1 MIRIENLVKRYG
13 NKYALDG
20 ISLNIAKGEVVGFL
34 GPNGAGKST
43 TMNIITGYLSA
54 SSGNVYI
61 NGVDLL
67 SDPIG
72 VKTMIGYLP
81 EQPPLYVDMTGREY
95 LNFVFDL
102 KKCEYSRKKHI
113 DEICSVVKIA
123 DVQNRVIRNL
133 SKGYKQRVGN
143 AQALI
148 GNPPIIIFDEPTVG
162 LDPKEIIEIRSL
174 IRKLG
179 EKHTVILSSHILSE
193 VQVICDRIVIIDSGR
208 IIADKPTEELAR
220 VAGRNKRFNAKIAG
234 PAREVIAAVKE
245 IAGVKSIEA
254 TGENDNGAY
263 SFIIEADA
271 NTDIRRALFDTLASQ
286 NYPMLGLEEINASLE
301 DIFISIVDSKFESES
316 EDTGARAAWDDA
328 DSDI

>member
-13 NKYALDG
+13 SKYALDG
-20 ISLNIAKGEVVGFL
+20 ISLNIDKGEVVGFL

-61 NGVDLL
+61 NGVELL

-81 EQPPLYVDMTGREY
+81 EQPPLYVDMTVREY

-102 KKCEYSRKKHI
+102 KRCEYSRKKHI

-133 SKGYKQRVGN
+133 SKGYKQRVGI

-263 SFIIEADA
+263 SFVIEADA
-271 NTDIRRALFDTLASQ
+271 NTDIRRALFETLAALSF
-286 NYPMLGLEEINASLE
+286 PMLGLEEVNASLE

-316 EDTGARAAWDDA
+316 EATGARAAWDDA